1 MKVND
6 NNSTEIEDME
16 KIQTLLRSKKTLT
29 WIFTGDSITHGAL
42 HTYGW
47 RSFPEHFSE
56 RIRFEMG
63 RGLDYVI
70 NTGIS
75 GNTANEILQCFE
87 RRVSQLKPDVVFLMI
102 GTNDSVAGMKGVNV
116 YESNLSKL
124 VDLIHQSDAIPVIGT
139 PNPILLEVGTD
150 VANRACLPEYV
161 KVMRRVA
168 QQKNIILI
176 DHWKHWETV
185 KPSKDLMME
194 WLADSMHP
202 NLYGHIEIA
211 KEIFKALGVYDAN
224 SPTCKL
230 FVP

>member
-1 MKVND
+1 MKM
-6 NNSTEIEDME
+6 EDME
-16 KIQTLLRSKKTLT
+16 KIKTLLIAKKPLT

-47 RSFPEHFSE
+47 RSFSEHFSE

-75 GNTANEILQCFE
+75 GNSTSEVLQSFE

-102 GTNDSVAGMKGVNV
+102 GTNDSVAGMDGVNT

-124 VDLIHQSDAIPVIGT
+124 VDLIRQSDAIPVLNT
-139 PNPILLEVGTD
+139 PNPILSEVGTGG
-150 VANRACLPEYV
+150 ANRACLSEYV
-161 KVMRRVA
+161 RVMRKVA
-168 QQKNIILI
+168 EQKNIILI
-176 DHWKHWETV
+176 DHWKHWETI
-185 KPSKDLMME
+185 KPGKDSMME
-194 WLADSMHP
+194 WLADSIHP

-211 KEIFKALGVYDAN
+211 KEIFKALEIYDTN